1 MHPLYLSNF
10 LWGRLMRNVSYI
22 LQSIK
27 DYKGFRTN
35 TALADYLGVS
45 KSALSNW
52 IARGALDEQ
61 LILEKMP
68 EIRLDFLRT
77 GQHPM
82 TEQNDLISRLERR
95 IEYLERRIEELE
107 RYEKA

>member
-10 LWGRLMRNVSYI
+10 LWGRLMRNINYI

-27 DYKGFRTN
+27 TYKGFRTN
-35 TALADYLGVS
+35 AALADYLGVS

-52 IARGALDEQ
+52 IARDTLDEG

-82 TEQNDLISRLERR
+82 TEQNGLISRLERR
-95 IEYLERRIEELE
+95 IEYLERRIAELE
-107 RYEKA
+107 KQV